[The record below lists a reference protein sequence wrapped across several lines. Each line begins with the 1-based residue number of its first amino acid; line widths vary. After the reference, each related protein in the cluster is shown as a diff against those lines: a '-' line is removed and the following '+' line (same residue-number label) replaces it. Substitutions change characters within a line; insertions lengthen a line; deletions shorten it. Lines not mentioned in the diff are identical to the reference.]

1 MNYRA
6 FRFPWRGRPQEPPRL
21 VSHAAS
27 GRRALYA
34 SWNGATEVDRWRL
47 EAGPRRDDLEPVLT
61 KAKQG
66 FETSLPVPAGGGFG
80 VAVAL
85 DAKGRV
91 LGRSNAP
98 DCDGRSSSLRRP
110 TGDDPRRR
118 RTARVVS
125 VS

>member
-6 FRFPWRGRPQEPPRL
+6 FRFPWLGRPWEAPRL
-21 VSHAAS
+21 VLHAAS

-47 EAGPRRDDLEPVLT
+47 EAGPRRDDLEPALT
-61 KAKQG
+61 RAKQG
-66 FETSLPVPAGGGFG
+66 FETSLPVPAGAGFG

-91 LGRSNAP
+91 LGRSNA
-98 DCDGRSSSLRRP
+98 LRL
-110 TGDDPRRR
+110 
-118 RTARVVS
+118 
-125 VS
+125 